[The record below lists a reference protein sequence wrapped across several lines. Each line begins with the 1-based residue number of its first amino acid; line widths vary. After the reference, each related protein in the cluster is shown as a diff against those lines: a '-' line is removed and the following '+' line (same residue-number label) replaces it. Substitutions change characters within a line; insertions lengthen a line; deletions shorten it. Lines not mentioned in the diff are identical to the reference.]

1 MRPTPFLSFVLTA
14 ALLVT
19 GGTAGAAEPKPESA
33 TTAALKKTAARY
45 ALTNLRIT
53 ELLAERMN
61 PTPLAT
67 SLPNPFYIAP
77 PPEPTPTT
85 PGEETVPVAADNNDV
100 DTLARYAA
108 ALKIS
113 GGLVLKGQPH
123 LTINQVLYK
132 TGDYIP
138 VGRKERALYLQVL
151 RITPD
156 ELTLG
161 LNEAQQVIRLKK

>member
-1 MRPTPFLSFVLTA
+1 MRPTPFPSFVLAA

-19 GGTAGAAEPKPESA
+19 VGPAGAAEAKPETT
-33 TTAALKKTAARY
+33 TTAALKKTAERY

-53 ELLAERMN
+53 ELLAERLN
-61 PTPLAT
+61 PTPLAA

-77 PPEPTPTT
+77 APPPEPTPV
-85 PGEETVPVAADNNDV
+85 EDAVPVAADSSDV

-113 GGLVLKGQPH
+113 GGIVLKGRPH

-132 TGDYIP
+132 TGDFIP

-151 RITPD
+151 SITPD
-156 ELTLG
+156 EVTLG
-161 LNEAQQVIRLKK
+161 LNQVQQVIRLKK